1 MFQWSWGASG
11 HTPQAS
17 SESDGNSNNCRT
29 KLAWCQSDFHKSST
43 SRFLHQMKVGHLVSP
58 SLWASH
64 QANLLQAER
73 VLQPSSSCLPFRPPF
88 SLLSASA
95 SFSCLPSVLLSAFF
109 LPSFRPPSPPFLSGQ
124 PSFCLPSGLL
134 LRVFQARLLSASLQ
148 SSSVSFRSDFF
159 QPPLRPPPPV
169 SP

>member
-1 MFQWSWGASG
+1 MFQWSRGASG

-17 SESDGNSNNCRT
+17 SESDGNSNNSKN
-29 KLAWCQSDFHKSST
+29 KLACWQSDFDKSST
-43 SRFLHQMKVGHLVSP
+43 FGFLHHMKVAHLISP

-95 SFSCLPSVLLSAFF
+95 SFSCLPSGLLSAFF

-134 LRVFQARLLSASLQ
+134 LRVFQVRLLSASLQ
-148 SSSVSFRSDFF
+148 SSFISFRSGFF
-159 QPPLRPPPPV
+159 QPPLRPPPPL